1 MKQKSNAKLVE
12 GDISKILYKMTLPMI
27 VGIFGMIFFNLVDT
41 YFIGLLGVDELAA
54 ISFTFPV
61 IMIVMSISMG
71 LGIGASSVISRE
83 IGTGNMDQV
92 KRYTTDVLILSFA
105 IVILLVILGLFT
117 LNPLF
122 QLLGAKKELIPLIR
136 DYMIIWYAGVPLVVI
151 PMVGNSVIRAT
162 GDTKSPGLIMM
173 VAVLVNLI
181 MDPLL
186 IFGIGPFPRLELKGA
201 AIATLIARACV
212 LIFAVYVLHRREKMI
227 SLQLPAL
234 KDLFHS
240 WRKILYIALPISLTN
255 LIAPVTIA
263 IITMLVADYGKNAVA
278 AFGIT
283 SRLEMFS
290 LVIVM
295 ALSTVIAPFTGQNYG
310 AKKYK
315 RIIKGIQLSTN
326 FSIIYGLVVMF
337 FFILFSKKIASI
349 FTDNQEVV
357 QHAQFFLIILSVSYG
372 ANGIIKIAT
381 SVFNAINKPLFST
394 ILILFQMVILL
405 IPMAFLGSKLYG
417 LKGIFIACT
426 LAHIIS
432 GFSAY
437 FFIPWMCTKIKN

>member
-1 MKQKSNAKLVE
+1 MKQKSNAKLIE
-12 GDISKILYKMTLPMI
+12 GDISKILYKMTIPMI

-41 YFIGLLGVDELAA
+41 YFIGILGVDELAA

-71 LGIGASSVISRE
+71 LGVGASSVISRE
-83 IGTGNMDQV
+83 IGIGNLNQV
-92 KRYTTDVLILSFA
+92 KRYTTDVLILSLA

-173 VAVLVNLI
+173 VAVLVNLV

-186 IFGIGPFPRLELKGA
+186 IFGMGPFPRLELKGA

-212 LIFAVYVLHRREKMI
+212 LIFALYVLHRREKII
-227 SLQLPAL
+227 SLQLPTL

-240 WRKILYIALPISLTN
+240 WKKILYIALPISLTN

-263 IITMLVADYGKNAVA
+263 IITKLVADYGKNAVA

-290 LVIVM
+290 LAIVM
-295 ALSTVIAPFTGQNYG
+295 ALSAVIAPFTGQNYG

-315 RIIKGIQLSTN
+315 RIIRGIQLSTN

-381 SVFNAINKPLFST
+381 SVL
-394 ILILFQMVILL
+394 MLL
-405 IPMAFLGSKLYG
+405 TNRCYQPF
-417 LKGIFIACT
+417 
-426 LAHIIS
+426 
-432 GFSAY
+432 
-437 FFIPWMCTKIKN
+437 

>member
-1 MKQKSNAKLVE
+1 MKQKSNAKLIE
-12 GDISKILYKMTLPMI
+12 GDISKILYKMTIPMI

-41 YFIGLLGVDELAA
+41 YFIGILGVDELAA

-71 LGIGASSVISRE
+71 LGVGASSVISRE
-83 IGTGNMDQV
+83 IGIGNLNQV
-92 KRYTTDVLILSFA
+92 KRYTTDVLILSLA

-173 VAVLVNLI
+173 VAVLVNLV

-186 IFGIGPFPRLELKGA
+186 IFGMGPFPRLELKGA

-212 LIFAVYVLHRREKMI
+212 LIFALYVLHRREKII
-227 SLQLPAL
+227 SLQLPTL

-240 WRKILYIALPISLTN
+240 WKKILYIALPISLTN

-263 IITMLVADYGKNAVA
+263 IITKLVADYGKNAVA

-290 LVIVM
+290 LAIVM
-295 ALSTVIAPFTGQNYG
+295 ALSAVIAPFTGQNYG

-315 RIIKGIQLSTN
+315 RIIRGIQLSTN

-337 FFILFSKKIASI
+337 SSFFFQKNSLYFYGQSRGSSTRSI
-349 FTDNQEVV
+349 FP
-357 QHAQFFLIILSVSYG
+357 HHSFC
-372 ANGIIKIAT
+372 
-381 SVFNAINKPLFST
+381 
-394 ILILFQMVILL
+394 
-405 IPMAFLGSKLYG
+405 KLWRKRY
-417 LKGIFIACT
+417 
-426 LAHIIS
+426 
-432 GFSAY
+432 Y
-437 FFIPWMCTKIKN
+437 

>member
-1 MKQKSNAKLVE
+1 MKQKSNAKLIE
-12 GDISKILYKMTLPMI
+12 GDISKILYKMTIPMI

-41 YFIGLLGVDELAA
+41 YFIGILGVDELAA

-71 LGIGASSVISRE
+71 LGVGASSVISRE
-83 IGTGNMDQV
+83 IGIGNLNQV
-92 KRYTTDVLILSFA
+92 KRYTTDVLILSLA

-173 VAVLVNLI
+173 VAVLVNLV

-186 IFGIGPFPRLELKGA
+186 IFGMGPFPRLELKGA

-212 LIFAVYVLHRREKMI
+212 LIFALYVLHRREKII
-227 SLQLPAL
+227 SLQLPTL

-240 WRKILYIALPISLTN
+240 WKKILYIALPISLTN

-263 IITMLVADYGKNAVA
+263 IITKLVADYGKNAVA

-290 LVIVM
+290 LAIVM
-295 ALSTVIAPFTGQNYG
+295 ALSAVIAPFTGQNYG

-315 RIIKGIQLSTN
+315 RIIRGIQLSTN

-381 SVFNAINKPLFST
+381 SVFNAINKPLLST

-432 GFSAY
+432 GCSAY
-437 FFIPWMCTKIKN
+437 FFIPWVCTKIKN

>member
-1 MKQKSNAKLVE
+1 MKQKSNAKLIE
-12 GDISKILYKMTLPMI
+12 GDISKILYKMTIPMI

-41 YFIGLLGVDELAA
+41 YFIGILGVDELAA

-71 LGIGASSVISRE
+71 LGVGASSVISRE
-83 IGTGNMDQV
+83 IGIGNLNQV
-92 KRYTTDVLILSFA
+92 KRYTTDVLILSLA

-173 VAVLVNLI
+173 VAVLVNLV

-186 IFGIGPFPRLELKGA
+186 IFGMGPFPRLELKGA

-212 LIFAVYVLHRREKMI
+212 LIFALYVLHRREKII
-227 SLQLPAL
+227 SLQLPTL

-240 WRKILYIALPISLTN
+240 WKKILYIALPISLTN

-263 IITMLVADYGKNAVA
+263 IITKLVADYGKNAVA

-290 LVIVM
+290 LAIVM
-295 ALSTVIAPFTGQNYG
+295 ALSAVIAPFTGQNYG

-315 RIIKGIQLSTN
+315 RIIRGIQLSTN

-337 FFILFSKKIASI
+337 SSFLFSKK
-349 FTDNQEVV
+349 
-357 QHAQFFLIILSVSYG
+357 
-372 ANGIIKIAT
+372 
-381 SVFNAINKPLFST
+381 
-394 ILILFQMVILL
+394 
-405 IPMAFLGSKLYG
+405 
-417 LKGIFIACT
+417 
-426 LAHIIS
+426 
-432 GFSAY
+432 
-437 FFIPWMCTKIKN
+437 